1 MRIPKECDD
10 EREKQLGSNDFECPR
25 VSGGI
30 GSPKPSY
37 ENGKWNF
44 SRTSNLFLLF
54 LIHTVMAS
62 HYGSSG
68 LPTFTVMESMWCSD
82 KSALLVPPRQ
92 LIGVATSVVS
102 SFSVRK

>member
-1 MRIPKECDD
+1 MTTEKNSSAPMISSV
-10 EREKQLGSNDFECPR
+10 RE
-25 VSGGI
+25 SGGI

-44 SRTSNLFLLF
+44 SRASNLFLLF

-68 LPTFTVMESMWCSD
+68 LPTFTVMESMWFSD